1 MRRLLAAA
9 TTIALTV
16 IAAPA
21 SNARAAQPN
30 DPRAAQQGYA
40 AAAEGTG
47 PGARLAPTIKWS
59 ACTEL
64 ALRPHKADCGFLSVP
79 LDHAAP
85 DGEKI
90 QIAVSRIKHTV
101 PAAKYQ
107 GVMLVNPGGPGG
119 KGRALSVAG
128 ALVPKGAGAAYD
140 WIGFDPRGVGA
151 SKPSLSC
158 DADYAGYRR
167 PAYVPTTPKIE
178 QTWLKRA
185 EGYAQAC
192 GKAGGK
198 LLEHLKTLDTVRDM
212 DLLRQALN
220 ARQINYFGFSYGTYL
235 GQVYATRYPERV
247 RRMVLD
253 GNVNPARV
261 WYDSN
266 LDQDIAFDRNIK
278 LYFRWVAENHR
289 VYRLGR
295 TGREVERRF
304 YAEQKSLTRKA
315 AGGKIGPSEL
325 TDIFLQAGYYTFG
338 WADIARAFSDWVR
351 DDDPS
356 GLIRLYDTNNPQ
368 TKDADNNY
376 AVYLGVQC
384 TDAQW
389 PQSWTKWTA
398 DNWQVHRQAPF
409 ETWANAWY
417 NAPCRTWPA
426 RSGIPVT
433 VSGETVPPVLLISET
448 LDAATPFS
456 GSLEVR
462 KRFPRSVLVESVN
475 GTTHSGSL
483 AGNRCVDDTIAD
495 YLATGKLPKRQR
507 GERSDKRCQPIQ
519 PPAAVSGARAKR
531 APAPIEEMRKLIA
544 AR

>member
-21 SNARAAQPN
+21 SDARAAGE
-30 DPRAAQQGYA
+30 R
-40 AAAEGTG
+40 TG
-47 PGARLAPTIKWS
+47 PALEVAPTITWS
-59 ACTEL
+59 PCTES
-64 ALRPHKADCGFLSVP
+64 ALRLRKAECGFLSVP

-90 QIAVSRIKHTV
+90 QIAVSRIRHTV
-101 PAAKYQ
+101 PEGKYQ
-107 GVMLVNPGGPGG
+107 GVVLVNPGGPGG
-119 KGRALSVAG
+119 KGRGLSVMG
-128 ALVPKGAGAAYD
+128 SLVPKRAGAAYD
-140 WIGFDPRGVGA
+140 WVGFDPRGVGA

-158 DADYAGYRR
+158 DAGYTGYNR
-167 PAYVPTTPKIE
+167 PAYVPVTTKIE
-178 QTWLKRA
+178 QAWLRRA
-185 EGYAQAC
+185 EAYAQAC

-220 ARQINYFGFSYGTYL
+220 ARQITYYGFSYGTYL

-278 LYFRWVAENHR
+278 IYFRWIAENHR
-289 VYRLGR
+289 AYRLGR
-295 TGREVERRF
+295 TAREVEKRF
-304 YAEQKSLTRKA
+304 YAEQKKLAKKP
-315 AGGKIGPSEL
+315 AGRVIGPSEL

-351 DDDPS
+351 EGDAA
-356 GLIRLYDTNNPQ
+356 GLKQLYDTNNPQ
-368 TKDADNNY
+368 GKAADNNY

-384 TDAQW
+384 TDAEW
-389 PQSWTKWTA
+389 PKSWTKWTA
-398 DNWQVHRQAPF
+398 DNWEVHRKAPF

-462 KRFPRSVLVESVN
+462 KRFPRSVLIEGVG

-483 AGNRCVDDTIAD
+483 YGNKCVDNTIAD
-495 YLATGKLPKRQR
+495 YLATGKLPKRQP
-507 GERSDKRCQPIQ
+507 GERSDKRCRPIE
-519 PPAAVSGARAKR
+519 PPAAVAATKAKR
-531 APAPIEEMRKLIA
+531 APVPAERLEVRRLITG
-544 AR
+544 R